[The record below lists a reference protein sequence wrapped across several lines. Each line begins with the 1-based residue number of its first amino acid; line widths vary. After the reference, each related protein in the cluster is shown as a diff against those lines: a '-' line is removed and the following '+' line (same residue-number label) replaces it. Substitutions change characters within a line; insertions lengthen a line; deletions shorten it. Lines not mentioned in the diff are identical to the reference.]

1 MSTTAAIS
9 NYIEHNRG
17 LGKRFRWEALVLLA
31 FARSVGDTP
40 LLKIKPEM
48 ISRFIDGKGNR
59 DITKRMKYRVL
70 ARFFR
75 FVVARGRLKAS
86 PVPFIEWKRSSP
98 PRTPHIY
105 SEDELKRLLA
115 AVPEATGPQSH
126 VDAETLRTYL
136 LLLYGAGLRRGEG
149 RRLKI
154 EDVDLGQSLIHVRE
168 TKFFKTRIVPL
179 STSLYT
185 AITPFVAKQRN
196 SAVDCGNVD
205 GGSSLFV
212 KRNGRPL
219 SDSAIGSVFK
229 RLRRIAGLA
238 REGDARN
245 QPRLHDLRHSAA
257 VHRVIA
263 WYRAGADVNDLLPK
277 LATYLGHKDLSGTQ
291 HYLTMTEE
299 LLAEAGRRF
308 ETFAR
313 GPRHG

>member
-1 MSTTAAIS
+1 MSVASIVTS
-9 NYIEHNRG
+9 YIEHNRS
-17 LGKRFRWEALVLLA
+17 LGKRFRSEGFILLA

-40 LLKIKPEM
+40 LHKIQPAM
-48 ISRFIDGKGNR
+48 ISRFVDRKGNR
-59 DITKRMKYRVL
+59 DITKRRKYRVL

-75 FVVARGRLKAS
+75 FVVARGRLRAS
-86 PVPFIEWKRSSP
+86 PVPVIEWKRSTP
-98 PRTPHIY
+98 PRTPYIY
-105 SEDELKRLLA
+105 SQDELKRLLA
-115 AVPEATGPQSH
+115 AVPDATGSQVH

-136 LLLYGAGLRRGEG
+136 QLLFGAGLRGGEA
-149 RRLKI
+149 RRLTI
-154 EDVDLGQSLIHVRE
+154 DDVDLAQALIHVRG

-179 STSLYT
+179 GTSLVT
-185 AITPFVAKQRN
+185 AIKPFVVNRRN
-196 SAVDCGNVD
+196 GTVD

-212 KRNGRPL
+212 KRNGAPL
-219 SDSAIGSVFK
+219 SESAIRSAFK
-229 RLRRIAGLA
+229 RLRNIAGLA

-257 VHRVIA
+257 VHRVVS
-263 WYRAGADVNDLLPK
+263 WYRSGADLNVLLPK

>member
-1 MSTTAAIS
+1 MSVAPIVT

-17 LGKRFRWEALVLLA
+17 LGKRFRSEAFLLLA
-31 FARSVGDTP
+31 FARSVGDIP
-40 LLKIKPEM
+40 LHKLRPAM

-59 DITKRMKYRVL
+59 DITKRYKYRVL

-86 PVPFIEWKRSSP
+86 PVPVIAWKRSMPSRSP
-98 PRTPHIY
+98 YIY
-105 SEDELKRLLA
+105 SEDELERLLA
-115 AVPEATGPQSH
+115 AVPEATGSQSH

-136 LLLYGAGLRRGEG
+136 LLLYGAGLRGGEA

-154 EDVDLGQSLIHVRE
+154 EDVDLAQSLIHVRE

-179 STSLYT
+179 SASLAT
-185 AITPFVAKQRN
+185 AIKPFVTKRRN
-196 SAVDCGNVD
+196 GPVDD
-205 GGSSLFV
+205 GSHLFV
-212 KRNGRPL
+212 KRNGAAM
-219 SDSAIGSVFK
+219 SDSAVGSAFK
-229 RLRRIAGLA
+229 RLRKIAGLG

-263 WYRAGADVNDLLPK
+263 WYRSGADLNVLLPK
-277 LATYLGHKDLSGTQ
+277 LATYLGHKNLSGTQ

-299 LLAEAGRRF
+299 LLAEASRRF

-313 GPRHG
+313 GSRHG